1 MEFFQ
6 LQAVLLQ
13 AVDTTASVVSN
24 QESISLFDLLKKGGW
39 FMIPIFLLFFIA
51 VILFV
56 DRYIAISKARKIN
69 MGFMQTVK
77 DYMIGGNR
85 DAAIAVCQQE
95 NTPVS
100 RMVEKGLKRL
110 GKPIE
115 SIENSIENVGKLE
128 LLQLE
133 KRLPII
139 ATIAGVA
146 PMIGFL
152 GTVTGMIRAFFN
164 LSKAGTNID
173 PGLLAGGIYEA
184 MLTTAAGLAVGI
196 VAYIFYNIL
205 VAMIQRVVYKM
216 QSTTTTFMDVLQE
229 PA

>member
-1 MEFFQ
+1 MHFF
-6 LQAVLLQ
+6 LLQ
-13 AVDTTASVVSN
+13 ATDTAAVVVKE
-24 QESISLFDLLKKGGW
+24 ESISLFQLLMKGGW

-51 VILFV
+51 IVLFV
-56 DRYIAISKARKIN
+56 DRYIAISKARRVN
-69 MGFMQTVK
+69 MDFMQNVR

-85 DAAIAVCQQE
+85 DAALAVCQQE
-95 NTPVS
+95 DTPVA

-115 SIENSIENVGKLE
+115 SIESSIENVGKLE

-133 KRLPII
+133 KRLPMI

-184 MLTTAAGLAVGI
+184 MLTTAAGLSVGI
-196 VAYIFYNIL
+196 VAYIFYNVL

-216 QSTTTTFMDVLQE
+216 QSTSTTFMDVLQE

>member
-1 MEFFQ
+1 MI
-6 LQAVLLQ
+6 LLQ
-13 AVDTTASVVSN
+13 VDTTMVGQNTA
-24 QESISLFDLLKKGGW
+24 ETISLFQLLTKGGW
-39 FMIPIFLLFFIA
+39 FMIPIFLLSMVA
-51 VILFV
+51 VFLFV
-56 DRYIAISKARKIN
+56 ERLIAISKAGKIDEN
-69 MGFMQTVK
+69 FIRTVK

-95 NTPVS
+95 DTPTA
-100 RMVEKGLKRL
+100 RMIEKGLKRL

-115 SIENSIENVGKLE
+115 NIESAIENVGQLE

-133 KRLPII
+133 KRLAII

-184 MLTTAAGLAVGI
+184 MVTTAAGLAVGI
-196 VAYIFYNIL
+196 VAYLFYNIL
-205 VAMIQRVVYKM
+205 VGMVERVVYKM
-216 QSTTTTFMDVLQE
+216 QATSTAFMDVLQE
-229 PA
+229 PV